1 MTVGLSKHPLTFAAA
16 VSGSLG
22 ADLVSDSID
31 IGDAQ
36 VVTTAIQ
43 LAWTGTPTGTAY
55 VEESVDGVNWS
66 QLATVAL
73 AGSASSAI
81 LDVTSVAI
89 SLRVR
94 YSRASS
100 TGALTGMYYAR
111 VGGSLAGAAGGGTA
125 SHVVVDSGTLSL
137 PAGASTAAKQP
148 ALGTA
153 GSASADVLSVQG
165 IAGGTAIPVS
175 NASLPLPTGAA
186 TAAKQPALGTAGSAA
201 TDVITV
207 QGIASGT
214 AQPVSAAALPL
225 PAGAATSA
233 KQAALGT
240 AGSASADVLSV
251 QGVASMTA
259 LKVDGSGVTQ
269 PVSQAAPSSGKS
281 GQFTVTTGTS
291 AVNLNSGT
299 SQACS
304 NIEVACDLDSPG
316 FLYVSWATGDQT
328 ATGTKVYQGQ
338 SIKFAI
344 NNVNLVWCGSS
355 AASSKGSWLA
365 T

>member
-81 LDVTSVAI
+81 LDVASVAI

-100 TGALTGMYYAR
+100 TGALTGVYFAR

-153 GSASADVLSVQG
+153 GAAAADVLSVQG

-269 PVSQAAPSSGKS
+269 PVSTALPTALIDQAAGS
-281 GQFTVTTGTS
+281 VGTS
-291 AVNLNSGT
+291 AQALGS
-299 SQACS
+299 SQALVFGCYVTNTHAS
-304 NIEVACDLDSPG
+304 QILYLGSASVSTTRFMLRLLPGQTSPLIPVG
-316 FLYVSWATGDQT
+316 NFTAVNVVGSGAATTYSFG
-328 ATGTKVYQGQ
+328 GE
-338 SIKFAI
+338 
-344 NNVNLVWCGSS
+344 
-355 AASSKGSWLA
+355 
-365 T
+365 

>member
-55 VEESVDGVNWS
+55 VEESIDGVNWS

-100 TGALTGMYYAR
+100 TGTLTGMYYAR

-137 PAGASTAAKQP
+137 PSGASTSAKQP

-214 AQPVSAAALPL
+214 PVPVTQTAPT
-225 PAGAATSA
+225 AGAAA
-233 KQAALGT
+233 
-240 AGSASADVLSV
+240 
-251 QGVASMTA
+251 
-259 LKVDGSGVTQ
+259 
-269 PVSQAAPSSGKS
+269 
-281 GQFTVTTGTS
+281 QFTVTTAGT
-291 AVNLNSGT
+291 AVQGAA
-299 SQACS
+299 QACT
-304 NIEVACDLDSPG
+304 EVEVCCHLESPG
-316 FLYVSWATGDQT
+316 NLCVGFATGDLR
-328 ATGTKVYQGQ
+328 AANSIKVYQGQ
-338 SIKFAI
+338 SIKI
-344 NNVNLVWCGSS
+344 KISNVNKLWFDAS
-355 AASSKGSWLA
+355 ASASLGSWLA